1 MPSDNVSEVPLTSL
15 SGESRPINEWTTTF
29 QLALMVLDPYTVESA
44 EMLSTAGRILRH
56 YAEADC
62 RTAFLM
68 TADADDARQFLG
80 PWVEEMLVY
89 VDPDRATVKGLGLE
103 RLPAFV
109 YIDQNNNVVS
119 AAEGWDPNEWRALA
133 IDLANVMS
141 WRRPTIPEAS
151 DPAPFA
157 GSPALDG

>member
-1 MPSDNVSEVPLTSL
+1 M
-15 SGESRPINEWTTTF
+15 
-29 QLALMVLDPYTVESA
+29 
-44 EMLSTAGRILRH
+44 
-56 YAEADC
+56 
-62 RTAFLM
+62 
-68 TADADDARQFLG
+68 
-80 PWVEEMLVY
+80 
-89 VDPDRATVKGLGLE
+89 DPDRATVKGLGLE